1 MQILQLI
8 RDRFRVVLEPM
19 LQDPALLGATLERIV
34 PSREA
39 QLADYQA
46 NIAMPLQKVLDKPPL
61 EIAKSVVDGLQV
73 SDICS
78 NVSIAGAGYINLRL
92 SPEWMASEVMAADRD
107 ERLGVGRVSQPKTA
121 IIDYSSPNVAKP
133 MHVGHIR
140 STVIGDAI
148 SKVMRFLGHRV
159 ITDNHLGDWGTQ
171 FGMIIYGYKHFR
183 DEGRYAAQPVAE
195 LSRLYRKV
203 QGISGY
209 QESLGNL
216 PKFEQGVEQAHNRVR
231 MVEEKLQGTPNDKK
245 VIKELAAAQRGV
257 EVAKEELRAE
267 REKVEAAQRD
277 EGLIRDSQAHSNIY
291 EKVLAETA
299 ALHRGEEENLGLWHA
314 FLPNCK
320 DEIHS
325 VYRRLN
331 VEFDH
336 EYGESFYHAMLPA
349 VVEELFAKS
358 MAVNSDGAVCV
369 FMDGFDAPMIVQ
381 KQDGAYLYATT
392 DLATAMFREREFAPD
407 ISLYV
412 VDHRQGEHFTKLF
425 AVLKKLGY
433 DRTDFR
439 HISFGT
445 VMGSDG
451 KPFKTRSGSTVGL
464 ESMLDE
470 AVSRAMEVVCD
481 PTTGASGQM
490 DQAEQ
495 QLIAETV
502 GLGAIKYAD
511 LSHNRTSNYI
521 FDMDKMVRL
530 EGNTSAYIQYSYAR
544 IKSILR
550 KAEEKGWG
558 ESSFRSVPVRL
569 TEGSEGGVA
578 LHLLRFEDM
587 LHQSMVDYTPNMIT
601 EYLYELA
608 KLFSSFYDQC
618 SVLNASTREE
628 ALSRLQLTS
637 LVGKTLRKGLELLG
651 IGVVDRM

>member
-1 MQILQLI
+1 
-8 RDRFRVVLEPM
+8 
-19 LQDPALLGATLERIV
+19 
-34 PSREA
+34 
-39 QLADYQA
+39 
-46 NIAMPLQKVLDKPPL
+46 
-61 EIAKSVVDGLQV
+61 
-73 SDICS
+73 
-78 NVSIAGAGYINLRL
+78 
-92 SPEWMASEVMAADRD
+92 
-107 ERLGVGRVSQPKTA
+107 
-121 IIDYSSPNVAKP
+121 
-133 MHVGHIR
+133 
-140 STVIGDAI
+140 
-148 SKVMRFLGHRV
+148 
-159 ITDNHLGDWGTQ
+159 
-171 FGMIIYGYKHFR
+171 
-183 DEGRYAAQPVAE
+183 
-195 LSRLYRKV
+195 
-203 QGISGY
+203 
-209 QESLGNL
+209 
-216 PKFEQGVEQAHNRVR
+216 
-231 MVEEKLQGTPNDKK
+231 
-245 VIKELAAAQRGV
+245 
-257 EVAKEELRAE
+257 
-267 REKVEAAQRD
+267 
-277 EGLIRDSQAHSNIY
+277 
-291 EKVLAETA
+291 
-299 ALHRGEEENLGLWHA
+299 
-314 FLPNCK
+314 
-320 DEIHS
+320 
-325 VYRRLN
+325 
-331 VEFDH
+331 
-336 EYGESFYHAMLPA
+336 
-349 VVEELFAKS
+349 
-358 MAVNSDGAVCV
+358 
-369 FMDGFDAPMIVQ
+369 
-381 KQDGAYLYATT
+381 
-392 DLATAMFREREFAPD
+392 
-407 ISLYV
+407 
-412 VDHRQGEHFTKLF
+412 
-425 AVLKKLGY
+425 
-433 DRTDFR
+433 
-439 HISFGT
+439 
-445 VMGSDG
+445 MGSDG